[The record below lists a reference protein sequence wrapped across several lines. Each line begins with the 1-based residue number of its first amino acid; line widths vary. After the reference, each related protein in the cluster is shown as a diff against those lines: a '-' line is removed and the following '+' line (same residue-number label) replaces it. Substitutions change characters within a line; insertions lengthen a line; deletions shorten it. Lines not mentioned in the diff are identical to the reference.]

1 MTKILIT
8 GGAGYIGSVLTPL
21 LLSEGYSVTVIDK
34 LSYERNSLLA
44 CCKYDEFKFVEGD
57 INNINTIENIIN
69 NYDIVIPLAAIVG
82 APASEKNTSLSR
94 KTNLDSIKDL
104 IKLMSPLQ
112 RMIYPT
118 TNSGYGIGKQDQY
131 CTEETPLNPI
141 SEYGRNK
148 VEAEKII
155 LDRKNSI
162 SFRLATVF
170 GVSPRMRTDLLVN
183 DFTLKAV
190 KDGYIVLFQ
199 ENFKRNYIHINDVAD
214 VFLYSIKNFERMKDN
229 TYNIGLEDTNI
240 SKLELAQRIKKFLP
254 NFSIHCAEIGEDP
267 DKRDYIVSNKKILS
281 TGWKTQWSLDDG
293 IQQLIKCYKLLKTN
307 SYTNL

>member
-1 MTKILIT
+1 MTRILIT

-21 LLSEGYSVTVIDK
+21 LLDEGYSVTVIDK
-34 LSYERNSLLA
+34 LSYERNSLVG
-44 CCKYDEFKFVEGD
+44 CCKYNEFDFVEGD
-57 INNINTIENIIN
+57 INNYKIIN
-69 NYDIVIPLAAIVG
+69 NIIDKFDIVIPLAAIVG
-82 APASEKNTSLSR
+82 APASEKNTLLSR
-94 KTNLDSIKDL
+94 KTNLESIKDL
-104 IKLMSPLQ
+104 IKLMSPSQ
-112 RMIYPT
+112 KMIYPT
-118 TNSGYGIGKQDQY
+118 TNSGYGIGKKDQY

-155 LDRKNSI
+155 LNRKNSI

-199 ENFKRNYIHINDVAD
+199 ENFKRNYIHINDVAN
-214 VFLYSIKNFERMKDN
+214 VFLYSIKNFETMKDN
-229 TYNIGLEDTNI
+229 TYNVGLEDTNI

>member
-1 MTKILIT
+1 LTKILIT

>member
-57 INNINTIENIIN
+57 INNINTIDNIIN

-214 VFLYSIKNFERMKDN
+214 VFLYSIKNFETMKDN
-229 TYNIGLEDTNI
+229 TYNVGLEDTNI

>member
-1 MTKILIT
+1 MTRILIT

-21 LLSEGYSVTVIDK
+21 LLDEGYSVTVLDK
-34 LSYERNSLLA
+34 LSYERNSLVG
-44 CCKYDEFKFVEGD
+44 CCKYNEFDFVEGD
-57 INNINTIENIIN
+57 INNYKIIN
-69 NYDIVIPLAAIVG
+69 NIIDKFDIVIPLAAIVG
-82 APASEKNTSLSR
+82 APASEKNTLLSR
-94 KTNLDSIKDL
+94 KTNLESIKDL
-104 IKLMSPLQ
+104 IKLMSPSQ
-112 RMIYPT
+112 KMIYPT
-118 TNSGYGIGKQDQY
+118 TNSGYGIGKKDQY

-155 LDRKNSI
+155 LNRKNSI

-199 ENFKRNYIHINDVAD
+199 ENFKRNYIHINDVAN
-214 VFLYSIKNFERMKDN
+214 VFLYSIKNFEKMKDN
-229 TYNIGLEDTNI
+229 AYNVGLEDTNI

-254 NFSIHCAEIGEDP
+254 NFSIHSAEIGEDP

>member
-1 MTKILIT
+1 LTRILIT

-21 LLSEGYSVTVIDK
+21 LLDEGYSVTVIDK
-34 LSYERNSLLA
+34 LSYERNSLVG
-44 CCKYDEFKFVEGD
+44 CCKYNEFDFVEGD
-57 INNINTIENIIN
+57 INNYKIIN
-69 NYDIVIPLAAIVG
+69 NIIDKFDIVIPLAAIVG
-82 APASEKNTSLSR
+82 APASEKNTLLSR
-94 KTNLDSIKDL
+94 KTNLESIKDL
-104 IKLMSPLQ
+104 IKLMSPSQ
-112 RMIYPT
+112 KMIYPT
-118 TNSGYGIGKQDQY
+118 TNSGYGIGKKDQY
-131 CTEETPLNPI
+131 CTEETPLSPI

-155 LDRKNSI
+155 LNRKNSI

-199 ENFKRNYIHINDVAD
+199 ENFKRNYIHINDVAN
-214 VFLYSIKNFERMKDN
+214 VFLYSIRNFEKMKDN
-229 TYNIGLEDTNI
+229 AYNVGLEDTNI

-254 NFSIHCAEIGEDP
+254 NFSIHSAEIGEDP

>member
-1 MTKILIT
+1 MTRILIT

-34 LSYERNSLLA
+34 LSYERNSLVA
-44 CCKYDEFKFVEGD
+44 CCKYNEFNFIEGD
-57 INNINTIENIIN
+57 INNIKIVDNIIDKF
-69 NYDIVIPLAAIVG
+69 DIVIPLAAIVG
-82 APASEKNTSLSR
+82 APASEKNTLLSR
-94 KTNLDSIKDL
+94 ETNLDSIKDL
-104 IKLMSPLQ
+104 IKLMSTSQ
-112 RMIYPT
+112 KMIYPT
-118 TNSGYGIGKQDQY
+118 TNSGYGVGKKDHY

-199 ENFKRNYIHINDVAD
+199 ENFKRNYIHINDVAN
-214 VFLYSIKNFERMKDN
+214 VFLYSIKNFETMKEN
-229 TYNIGLEDTNI
+229 TYNVGLEDTNI
-240 SKLELAQRIKKFLP
+240 SKLELAQRIKKYLP

>member
-34 LSYERNSLLA
+34 LSYERNSLVA
-44 CCKYDEFKFVEGD
+44 CCKYNEFNFIEGD
-57 INNINTIENIIN
+57 INNIKILDNIIDKF
-69 NYDIVIPLAAIVG
+69 DIVIPLAAIVG
-82 APASEKNTSLSR
+82 APASEKNILLSR

-104 IKLMSPLQ
+104 IKLMSPSQ
-112 RMIYPT
+112 KMIYPT
-118 TNSGYGIGKQDQY
+118 TNSGYGVGKKDQY

-170 GVSPRMRTDLLVN
+170 RASPRMRTDLLVN

-199 ENFKRNYIHINDVAD
+199 EHFKRNYIHINDVAN
-214 VFLYSIKNFERMKDN
+214 VFLYSIKNFEKMKDN
-229 TYNIGLEDTNI
+229 TFNVGLEDTNI

-254 NFSIHCAEIGEDP
+254 NFSIHCAQIGEDP

-281 TGWKTQWSLDDG
+281 TGWKTQWSLDNG

-307 SYTNL
+307 NYTNL

>member
-1 MTKILIT
+1 MKILIT

-21 LLSEGYSVTVIDK
+21 LLDEGYSVTVIDK
-34 LSYERNSLLA
+34 LSYERNSLVG
-44 CCKYDEFKFVEGD
+44 CCKYNEFDFVEGD
-57 INNINTIENIIN
+57 INNYKIIN
-69 NYDIVIPLAAIVG
+69 NIIDKFDIVIPLAAIVG
-82 APASEKNTSLSR
+82 APASEKNTLLSR
-94 KTNLDSIKDL
+94 KTNLESIKDL
-104 IKLMSPLQ
+104 IKLMSPSQ
-112 RMIYPT
+112 KMIYPT
-118 TNSGYGIGKQDQY
+118 TNSGYGIGKKDQY
-131 CTEETPLNPI
+131 CTEETPLSPI

-155 LDRKNSI
+155 LNRKNSI

-199 ENFKRNYIHINDVAD
+199 ENFKRNYIHINDVAN
-214 VFLYSIKNFERMKDN
+214 VFLYSIKNFEKMKDN
-229 TYNIGLEDTNI
+229 AYNVGLEDTNI

-254 NFSIHCAEIGEDP
+254 NFSIHSAEIGEDP

>member
-1 MTKILIT
+1 
-8 GGAGYIGSVLTPL
+8 
-21 LLSEGYSVTVIDK
+21 
-34 LSYERNSLLA
+34 
-44 CCKYDEFKFVEGD
+44 
-57 INNINTIENIIN
+57 
-69 NYDIVIPLAAIVG
+69 
-82 APASEKNTSLSR
+82 
-94 KTNLDSIKDL
+94 
-104 IKLMSPLQ
+104 MSPSQ
-112 RMIYPT
+112 KMIYPT
-118 TNSGYGIGKQDQY
+118 TNSGYGIGKKDQY

-155 LDRKNSI
+155 LNRKNSI

-199 ENFKRNYIHINDVAD
+199 EHFKRNYIHINDVAN
-214 VFLYSIKNFERMKDN
+214 VFLYSIKNFEKMKDN
-229 TYNIGLEDTNI
+229 AYNVGLEDTNI

-254 NFSIHCAEIGEDP
+254 NFSIHSAEIGEDP

>member
-34 LSYERNSLLA
+34 LSYERNSLVA
-44 CCKYDEFKFVEGD
+44 CCKYNEFNFIEGD
-57 INNINTIENIIN
+57 INNYKIISNIIDKF
-69 NYDIVIPLAAIVG
+69 DIVIPLAAIVG
-82 APASEKNTSLSR
+82 APASEKNTLLSR

-104 IKLMSPLQ
+104 IKLMSTSQ
-112 RMIYPT
+112 KMIYPT
-118 TNSGYGIGKQDQY
+118 TNSGYGVGKQDQY

-199 ENFKRNYIHINDVAD
+199 ENFKRNYIHINDVAN
-214 VFLYSIKNFERMKDN
+214 VFLYSIKNFETMKDN
-229 TYNIGLEDTNI
+229 TYNVGLEDTNI

>member
-1 MTKILIT
+1 MTRILIT

-21 LLSEGYSVTVIDK
+21 LLDEGYSVTVIDK
-34 LSYERNSLLA
+34 LSYERNSLVG
-44 CCKYDEFKFVEGD
+44 CCKYNEFDFVEGD
-57 INNINTIENIIN
+57 INNYKIIN
-69 NYDIVIPLAAIVG
+69 NIIDKFDIVIPLAAIVG
-82 APASEKNTSLSR
+82 APASEKNTLLSR
-94 KTNLDSIKDL
+94 KTNLESIKDL
-104 IKLMSPLQ
+104 IKLMSPSQ
-112 RMIYPT
+112 KMIYPT
-118 TNSGYGIGKQDQY
+118 TNSGYGIGKKDQY
-131 CTEETPLNPI
+131 CTEETPLSPI

-155 LDRKNSI
+155 LNRKNSI

-199 ENFKRNYIHINDVAD
+199 ENFKRNYIHINDVAN
-214 VFLYSIKNFERMKDN
+214 VFLYSIKNFEKMKDN
-229 TYNIGLEDTNI
+229 AYNVGLEDTNI

-254 NFSIHCAEIGEDP
+254 NFSIHSAEIGEDP

>member
-1 MTKILIT
+1 MTRILIT

-21 LLSEGYSVTVIDK
+21 LLDEGYSVTVIDK
-34 LSYERNSLLA
+34 LSYERNSLVG
-44 CCKYDEFKFVEGD
+44 CCKYNEFDFVEGD
-57 INNINTIENIIN
+57 INNYKIIN
-69 NYDIVIPLAAIVG
+69 NIIDKFDIVIPLAAIVG
-82 APASEKNTSLSR
+82 APASEKNTLLSR
-94 KTNLDSIKDL
+94 KTNLESIKDL
-104 IKLMSPLQ
+104 IKLMSPSQ
-112 RMIYPT
+112 KMIYPT
-118 TNSGYGIGKQDQY
+118 TNSGYGIGKKDQY

-155 LDRKNSI
+155 LNRKNSI

-199 ENFKRNYIHINDVAD
+199 ENFKRNYIHINDVAN
-214 VFLYSIKNFERMKDN
+214 VFLYSIKNFEKMKDN
-229 TYNIGLEDTNI
+229 AYNVGLEDTNI

-254 NFSIHCAEIGEDP
+254 NFSIHSAEIGEDP